1 MNKQIINLPKVAW
14 WRDEKIRGI
23 LYQVLLLVGLA
34 FVFSFLANNLTSNL
48 DKQGVQTGFDF
59 LWTQTAGFDI
69 SYTPFV
75 DFSPDDTHATVLL
88 IGIIN
93 TLIIGITGV
102 ILATILGFVIG
113 VGRLSHNW
121 VLARVCS
128 WYVELFR
135 NIPLLVQIFF
145 WYNAIILA
153 FLPTSKLSFSL
164 FDAFFLN
171 GRGAYMP
178 EPIPG
183 EGFIFVSLS
192 IFLALCIN
200 VFVKRWA
207 VKRQENTGET
217 FPVFLTTL
225 AIFIGL
231 PTLVFLLLGS
241 PMTFVYPELERFG
254 LVNGIVIIPEF
265 MALLIALSTYTAA
278 FIAEIVR
285 SGIQSVSKGQ
295 TEAYRALGLRE
306 GNGMRLVII
315 PQALRVIIPQLT
327 NQYLNLI
334 KNSSLATA
342 IGYPEIASIFMGTS
356 MSNTQRTVEIMLI
369 TMTVYLII
377 SLATSVFMNWY
388 NNKMSLVE
396 R

>member
-1 MNKQIINLPKVAW
+1 MNKQLINLPKVAW

-23 LYQVLLLVGLA
+23 LYQVLLLVGIV
-34 FVFSFLANNLTSNL
+34 FVFSFLASNLTANL

-93 TLIIGITGV
+93 TLIIGFTGV

-183 EGFIFVSLS
+183 ESFIFVSLS

-200 VFVKRWA
+200 VFIKRWA

-225 AIFIGL
+225 VIFIGL

-241 PMTFVYPELERFG
+241 PMTFVYPELQRFG
-254 LVNGIVIIPEF
+254 FVNGIVIIPEF

-377 SLATSVFMNWY
+377 SLATSIFMNWY